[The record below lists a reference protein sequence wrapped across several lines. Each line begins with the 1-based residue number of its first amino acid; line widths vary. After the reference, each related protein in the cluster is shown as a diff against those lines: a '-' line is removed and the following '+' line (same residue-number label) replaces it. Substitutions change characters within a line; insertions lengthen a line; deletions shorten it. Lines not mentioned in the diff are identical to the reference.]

1 MLDTCWL
8 VWSICCEMAVV
19 GKGTATCSTAS
30 STPQDRWSRT
40 CIETLAPLLHGLT
53 SDSCTAALRYQ

>member
-40 CIETLAPLLHGLT
+40 CIETSAALLHGLT